1 MDTAAPDLAPR
12 TQTLPGIRIGAF
24 SCSGPWAGC
33 SLRAVPTDRGVTIRA
48 AVSRG
53 VGLPPS
59 IEDLH
64 LDAPGVG
71 EVRVAVEACAVC
83 HSDLSYVDG
92 TWSTTFPLVLGHEAA
107 GRIVQT
113 GSDVDDLTDG
123 DPVLVSLIRT
133 CGECLACR
141 RGHDVACSGE
151 FTLSTCSPLS
161 DADGNR
167 IPQGLNVA
175 GFATQVVVH
184 RSQVTLLP
192 DDVDLIEASLLGC
205 GVLTGSGAVTNTA
218 GVSHGDTVVVVGC
231 GGVGIST
238 IQAARIAGAS
248 PILAVDPVA
257 TKREAAKRFGATHVL
272 DPTTADLAAAVTA
285 ATGGPLADHLF
296 VTTGAP
302 AALDGAI
309 DLVAPMGN
317 LVIVGMPADDF
328 TIEVSPSWLAASNK
342 SILGSKLGTS
352 RLAVD
357 VPALIDHHRSGR
369 LDLAGMVTSTHPL
382 ADLAVAFHEVRSGEV
397 LRTVILP
404 NSQARTSGA
413 DASGGP
419 A

>member
-1 MDTAAPDLAPR
+1 
-12 TQTLPGIRIGAF
+12 
-24 SCSGPWAGC
+24 
-33 SLRAVPTDRGVTIRA
+33 
-48 AVSRG
+48 VS
-53 VGLPPS
+53 
-59 IEDLH
+59 D
-64 LDAPGVG
+64 
-71 EVRVAVEACAVC
+71 
-83 HSDLSYVDG
+83 
-92 TWSTTFPLVLGHEAA
+92 
-107 GRIVQT
+107 
-113 GSDVDDLTDG
+113 
-123 DPVLVSLIRT
+123 
-133 CGECLACR
+133 
-141 RGHDVACSGE
+141 
-151 FTLSTCSPLS
+151 
-161 DADGNR
+161 
-167 IPQGLNVA
+167 
-175 GFATQVVVH
+175 
-184 RSQVTLLP
+184 
-192 DDVDLIEASLLGC
+192 
-205 GVLTGSGAVTNTA
+205 
-218 GVSHGDTVVVVGC
+218 GDTVVVVGC

-328 TIEVSPSWLAASNK
+328 TIEVSPSWLAAANK

-382 ADLAVAFHEVRSGEV
+382 ADLAVAFDEVRSGEV

>member
-1 MDTAAPDLAPR
+1 LR
-12 TQTLPGIRIGAF
+12 VLPTG
-24 SCSGPWAGC
+24 
-33 SLRAVPTDRGVTIRA
+33 RGVTIRA

-53 VGLPPS
+53 VGQPPS
-59 IEDLH
+59 IEELY
-64 LDAPGVG
+64 LDAPRAG
-71 EVRVAVEACAVC
+71 EVRVVVEACAVC

-92 TWSTTFPLVLGHEAA
+92 TWSATFPMVLGHEAA
-107 GRIVQT
+107 GLIAET
-113 GSDVDDLTDG
+113 GDGVNDLTIG

-133 CGECLACR
+133 CGECLACT

-151 FTLSTCSPLS
+151 FALSTRSPLS
-161 DADGNR
+161 DANGNP

-192 DDVDLIEASLLGC
+192 DDVDLVDASLLGC

-218 GVSHGDTVVVVGC
+218 GVSEGDTVVVVGC
-231 GGVGIST
+231 GGVGISA

-248 PILAVDPVA
+248 TIVAVDPVA
-257 TKREAAKRFGATHVL
+257 GKRDAARRFGATHVL
-272 DPTTADLAAAVTA
+272 DPTADDLAPAITA

-317 LVIVGMPADDF
+317 LVLVGMPADDF
-328 TIEVSPSWLAASNK
+328 TIQVAPSWLAATNK

-352 RLAVD
+352 RLSVD
-357 VPALIDHHRSGR
+357 VPALIDHHRAGR
-369 LDLAGMVTSTHPL
+369 LDLTGMVTSTHPL
-382 ADLAVAFHEVRSGEV
+382 ADLETAFDEVRSGVV

-404 NSQARTSGA
+404 NSQTGTRAATT
-413 DASGGP
+413 SGGP

>member
-1 MDTAAPDLAPR
+1 MPTGR
-12 TQTLPGIRIGAF
+12 GA
-24 SCSGPWAGC
+24 
-33 SLRAVPTDRGVTIRA
+33 TIRA

-53 VGLPPS
+53 VGLSPS
-59 IEDLH
+59 IENLH
-64 LDAPGVG
+64 LDAPGAG
-71 EVRVAVEACAVC
+71 EVRVVVEACAVC

-92 TWSTTFPLVLGHEAA
+92 TWPTTFPLVLGHEAA
-107 GRIVQT
+107 GRIAET
-113 GSDVDDLTDG
+113 GNGVDDLATG

-133 CGECLACR
+133 CGECRACR
-141 RGHDVACSGE
+141 RGHDVVCSGE
-151 FTLSTCSPLS
+151 FALSTCSPLS

-192 DDVDLIEASLLGC
+192 DDVDLVEASLLGC

-218 GVSHGDTVVVVGC
+218 GVSEGDAVVVVGC
-231 GGVGIST
+231 GGVGIGA

-248 PILAVDPVA
+248 TIVAVDPVA
-257 TKREAAKRFGATHVL
+257 GKRDAARRFGATHVL
-272 DPTTADLAAAVTA
+272 DPATDDLAPAVTA

-302 AALDGAI
+302 GALVGAL

-328 TIEVSPSWLAASNK
+328 TIQVAPSWLAAANK

-357 VPALIDHHRSGR
+357 VPTLIDHHRAGR
-369 LDLAGMVTSTHPL
+369 LDLTGMVTSTHPL
-382 ADLAVAFHEVRSGEV
+382 ADLAIAFDEVRSGEV

-404 NSQARTSGA
+404 NSHTGVTAT
-413 DASGGP
+413 DVPGGP
-419 A
+419 T

>member
-1 MDTAAPDLAPR
+1 M
-12 TQTLPGIRIGAF
+12 
-24 SCSGPWAGC
+24 
-33 SLRAVPTDRGVTIRA
+33 
-48 AVSRG
+48 
-53 VGLPPS
+53 
-59 IEDLH
+59 
-64 LDAPGVG
+64 
-71 EVRVAVEACAVC
+71 
-83 HSDLSYVDG
+83 
-92 TWSTTFPLVLGHEAA
+92 
-107 GRIVQT
+107 
-113 GSDVDDLTDG
+113 
-123 DPVLVSLIRT
+123 
-133 CGECLACR
+133 
-141 RGHDVACSGE
+141 ACSGE

-218 GVSHGDTVVVVGC
+218 EVSDGDTVVVVGC

-328 TIEVSPSWLAASNK
+328 TIQVAPSWLAAANK

-357 VPALIDHHRSGR
+357 VPALIDHHRAGLHHFRGDQSAHARSRDQDVSLKSLRSEITGELVGGDDGR
-369 LDLAGMVTSTHPL
+369 FSPHEQDRHRL
-382 ADLAVAFHEVRSGEV
+382 ADDVAGTDDDTAGALEIDSG
-397 LRTVILP
+397 
-404 NSQARTSGA
+404 
-413 DASGGP
+413 
-419 A
+419 